1 MIDPLTAIAAASAA
15 YNGVKKVMEAG
26 KEIEDVT
33 QTLGKWFGALNDI
46 NRAEEQRKN
55 PPLHAKL
62 AGGASIEEEA
72 FAIIAH
78 QKKMKEQEKEMA
90 FMLNMRFGP
99 NTWDEMMQLRRTIKK
114 EREDT
119 IYAAEEFKHA
129 VIDGAIMV
137 ALSFGILGMIFS
149 GVYLIGVVQTPP
161 WW

>member
-46 NRAEEQRKN
+46 NRAEQQRKN

-99 NTWDEMMQLRRTIKK
+99 NTWDEMMQLRREIKK
-114 EREDT
+114 QREDT

-137 ALSFGILGMIFS
+137 ALSFGILGMVFS

>member
-46 NRAEEQRKN
+46 NRAEQQRKN

-137 ALSFGILGMIFS
+137 ALSFGILGMIFT

>member
-46 NRAEEQRKN
+46 NRAEQQRKN

-99 NTWDEMMQLRRTIKK
+99 NTWDEMMQLRRDIKK
-114 EREDT
+114 QREDT

>member
-46 NRAEEQRKN
+46 NRAEQQRKN

-129 VIDGAIMV
+129 IIDGAIMV

>member
-1 MIDPLTAIAAASAA
+1 
-15 YNGVKKVMEAG
+15 MEAG

-46 NRAEEQRKN
+46 NRAEQQRKN

-62 AGGASIEEEA
+62 SGSASIEEEA

-99 NTWDEMMQLRRTIKK
+99 STWDEMMQLRRDIKK
-114 EREDT
+114 QREDT

-129 VIDGAIMV
+129 VIDGAIMI
-137 ALSFGILGMIFS
+137 ALSCGILGMIFS

>member
-1 MIDPLTAIAAASAA
+1 MIDPVTAIAAASAA
-15 YNGVKKVMEAG
+15 YSGVKKMMEAG

-33 QTLGKWFGALNDI
+33 QTLGRWFGALNDI
-46 NRAEEQRKN
+46 NRAEQQRKT

-78 QKKMKEQEKEMA
+78 QKKLKEQEKEMA

-99 NTWDEMMQLRRTIKK
+99 NTWDEMMQLRRQIKK

-119 IYAAEEFKHA
+119 TYAAEEFKHA
-129 VIDGAIMV
+129 VLDGTIMV
-137 ALSFGILGMIFS
+137 GLSLGILSGIF
-149 GVYLIGVVQTPP
+149 GVVWIIGYAEG